1 MASRLGALAKMGQFI
16 HEFMCTQMMSMQGV
30 DEDIHPDAPHV
41 PRVPQVVTSKSG
53 VKYSQPLKSA
63 CHMLLPETQC
73 AMQAFSQLRAH
84 PEVCNQSWHTAAH
97 TCARSA
103 VRLRRVMLLYCCMP
117 GLKGRPQGLRV
128 AAKMLAWRTAFHA
141 VTYGTH
147 SSAAGCI

>member
-16 HEFMCTQMMSMQGV
+16 HEFMCTQMVSMQGV

-41 PRVPQVVTSKSG
+41 PQVVTPKSG

-63 CHMLLPETQC
+63 SHMLLPETQC

-84 PEVCNQSWHTAAH
+84 PEVCNQSWHTVAH

-103 VRLRRVMLLYCCMP
+103 VRLRRVMLYARIGC
-117 GLKGRPQGLRV
+117 RPQGLRV
-128 AAKMLAWRTAFHA
+128 DAKIIAWRTAFHA